1 MMLQYDERPNTFHAS
16 YLLFNL
22 SFL

>member
-1 MMLQYDERPNTFHAS
+1 MLQYDERPNTFHAS